1 MEDRRD
7 KLIIL
12 AGVVQGEAEERS
24 RYELIELSNK
34 VLYNKDNRLSMAQ
47 MLQGLMIQTY

>member
-12 AGVVQGEAEERS
+12 AGVVQDEAEERS
-24 RYELIELSNK
+24 QYELIELRNK

-47 MLQGLMIQTY
+47 MLQN